1 MISTNYKKIK
11 SSFINKSKTKIMKKY
26 ISFALFIFVM
36 SSCNKY
42 YKVTTAGTGKN
53 AAQTIEQLKNNGR
66 YFILRSGSQA
76 FAMDSLVIDNK
87 EQTLQCVLNIL
98 PEEHLVHLTKGTK
111 GKMRYTELNGYEPDV
126 TPILRE
132 VHLYQNAGAD
142 LNPGPH
148 ILAVNQIQKMEIIEK
163 DKKRTASSKVVGTVI
178 GVTVSALTLGLIIFA
193 IGWGSG
199 FGPH

>member
-11 SSFINKSKTKIMKKY
+11 NSLINKSKTKIMKKY

-66 YFILRSGSQA
+66 YFVLRSGSQA
-76 FAMDSLVIDNK
+76 FAMDSLTIDNK

-126 TPILRE
+126 EEYRPKRKVTKQAPYVEPEPVYEQPVYEQPVYVRPS
-132 VHLYQNAGAD
+132 
-142 LNPGPH
+142 LNY
-148 ILAVNQIQKMEIIEK
+148 
-163 DKKRTASSKVVGTVI
+163 
-178 GVTVSALTLGLIIFA
+178 F
-193 IGWGSG
+193 
-199 FGPH
+199 